1 MWWPGPALT
10 ENYWYEAH
18 NSPGATSAATRW
30 ITGGGEIGG
39 ADGAETYVLIANTT
53 TTPGR
58 ARVTLLSDSGATYRR
73 DYDLPAKSRTNVPI
87 GHDFALTLTRFAIVV
102 ESLGVPP
109 VPIVVERATYASPG
123 GVLWGSGGNA
133 LAAPLP

>member
-1 MWWPGPALT
+1 M
-10 ENYWYEAH
+10 
-18 NSPGATSAATRW
+18 
-30 ITGGGEIGG
+30 
-39 ADGAETYVLIANTT
+39 LIANTT

-123 GVLWGSGGNA
+123 GVTWAQRRQRARGAAAVNQGSGTPYF
-133 LAAPLP
+133 AA